1 MVSKTPY
8 PHPTTNWSTIE
19 GVNEQDSGGGTR
31 LHRAAT
37 WNRVNQ
43 VKALLKNTS
52 LDPNIK
58 DNEGFTALHR
68 ACKHANIEVINELL
82 KDPRQKL
89 DMKTEE
95 GKTADELVEGIF
107 KARLKTAKKQV
118 KVSHRYVKQMIQE
131 GEEQQK
137 KSASQ
142 VTEEALHGR
151 AMSDELARLRN
162 ENARLTSE
170 RDKLQKNYAQCLSA
184 KDQTQRLLD
193 LATRERSPRESP
205 LVEPASPLKR
215 MTGDQAD
222 NSNKGRFDNLQTARL
237 KTEIRQLKIEQK
249 ILRASCASQKL
260 ELRKLRNQMRNAWKS
275 PSASVLGEN
284 LPREIYGLN
293 SARLSDT
300 ASALLRAQ
308 GQVLEAQKELE
319 MCSVCLE
326 FPKTSAIDPC
336 GHRFCE
342 ECLNKNPTNL
352 CFECRGR
359 ITKRLRLF

>member
-1 MVSKTPY
+1 MVSKTPH
-8 PHPTTNWSTIE
+8 PHSTTSWSTIE
-19 GVNEQDSGGGTR
+19 CVNEQDSGGGTR
-31 LHRAAT
+31 LHRAST

-43 VKALLKNTS
+43 VRALLKNPF

-131 GEEQQK
+131 GEDQK

-162 ENARLTSE
+162 ENARLSTE
-170 RDKLQKNYAQCLSA
+170 RDKYEKNYKQCLSA
-184 KDQTQRLLD
+184 KEQIQRLLE
-193 LATRERSPRESP
+193 LATREGSPRENP
-205 LVEPASPLKR
+205 VVEDVLPQEM
-215 MTGDQAD
+215 MTGDRLD
-222 NSNKGRFDNLQTARL
+222 NSNKRRYDSQQTARL

-275 PSASVLGEN
+275 PAALVLGEN

-293 SARLSDT
+293 SAKLSDT

-326 FPKTSAIDPC
+326 FPKTSALDPC